1 MGPSISAII
10 AMKPSR
16 NPSGIVSA
24 ILAVA
29 FLTAC
34 QTEQVE
40 VKPAQPAPKA
50 ATPAQALPPAPPPE
64 TPEQIAEKAA
74 RAAAQA
80 ERDSVVS
87 LYNNGDYYGAIKRAT
102 TVLDDLK
109 IYKDLE
115 LDTLKYSAFSYCLVS
130 RTALCRQQFEKALK
144 LDPAFTLEAGEI
156 GHPLWWPVFLQAK
169 KKEGIK

>member
-1 MGPSISAII
+1 M
-10 AMKPSR
+10 
-16 NPSGIVSA
+16 
-24 ILAVA
+24 
-29 FLTAC
+29 AC
-34 QTEQVE
+34 QTEQPE
-40 VKPAQPAPKA
+40 VKPTQPAPKVTA
-50 ATPAQALPPAPPPE
+50 PAQALPPAPPPE

-80 ERDSVVS
+80 ERDSVVA

-102 TVLDDLK
+102 AVLDDLK

-115 LDTLKYSAFSYCLVS
+115 LDTLKYSAFSYCLVG

-144 LDPAFTLEAGEI
+144 LDPAFTLQDGEKN
-156 GHPLWWPVFLQAK
+156 HPLWWPAFLQAK